1 MKISNNDISDLINY
15 LYPINRSI
23 TGKGNI
29 LSLKAIKKLVPIKIR
44 KFKSGEKVYDWVI
57 PDEWNISE
65 AWIKDLNGNK
75 IIDFKENNLHVVSY
89 SKPIHKFLKF
99 NELKKNL
106 YFDPKDH
113 KSIPYR
119 TSYYRKDWGFCVN
132 RKQYDQIKNK
142 KNLEVFIN
150 SSFKPNGYMHYG
162 ELVVPGRSRKEIL
175 ISTYI
180 CHPSMANDNLSGM
193 IMTTLLADFILKLKK
208 RKNTYRILFIPETIG
223 AIAYCKKNE
232 KIMKKIDIGLVISTV
247 GGPGRFTLKKSW
259 NEKHYINNTAEKI
272 LRNKTRKFKSE
283 RFNIHGSDERQFSS
297 QAFRINTITISK
309 SKYYDYKEYHTSL
322 DNLDFMNIKYIF
334 ESLRIYKKIIEELEK
349 IEIYVSNKKYCEP
362 MLSKYNLYPKVG
374 GLIRPK
380 IGKVSSLEIIL
391 WLIFLCDGN
400 TTVEQIS
407 KRIGVDKKD
416 INKLIKILINNKI
429 LEQT

>member
-29 LSLKAIKKLVPIKIR
+29 LSLKAIKKLIPIKIR

-247 GGPGRFTLKKSW
+247 GGVKFTGQILPDNKKLIY
-259 NEKHYINNTAEKI
+259 KLDIKRVIMRKLI
-272 LRNKTRKFKSE
+272 LGIANGKV
-283 RFNIHGSDERQFSS
+283 ICD
-297 QAFRINTITISK
+297 
-309 SKYYDYKEYHTSL
+309 
-322 DNLDFMNIKYIF
+322 DNLVYEAEDI
-334 ESLRIYKKIIEELEK
+334 R
-349 IEIYVSNKKYCEP
+349 
-362 MLSKYNLYPKVG
+362 VG
-374 GLIRPK
+374 LFK
-380 IGKVSSLEIIL
+380 E
-391 WLIFLCDGN
+391 
-400 TTVEQIS
+400 
-407 KRIGVDKKD
+407 
-416 INKLIKILINNKI
+416 
-429 LEQT
+429 

>member
-1 MKISNNDISDLINY
+1 MKISNNDINDLINY

-29 LSLKAIKKLVPIKIR
+29 LSLKAIKKLIPIKIR

-65 AWIKDLNGNK
+65 AWIKDLKGNK

-106 YFDPKDH
+106 YFDPKND

-162 ELVVPGRSRKEIL
+162 ELVIPGRSRKEIL

-193 IMTTLLADFILKLKK
+193 IMTTLLADFMLKLKK

-232 KIMKKIDIGLVISTV
+232 KLMKKIDIGLVISTV

-272 LRNKTRKFKSE
+272 LRNKTSNFKSE

-297 QAFRINTITISK
+297 QAFGINTITISK

-334 ESLRIYKKIIEELEK
+334 ESLRIHKKIIEELENIK
-349 IEIYVSNKKYCEP
+349 IYVSNKQYCEP

-374 GLIRPK
+374 GLIRPR

-407 KRIGVDKKD
+407 KQIGVDKKD
-416 INKLIKILINNKI
+416 INKLIKVLMNNKI
-429 LEQT
+429 LKQT

>member
-29 LSLKAIKKLVPIKIR
+29 LSLKAIKKLIPIKIR

-272 LRNKTRKFKSE
+272 LRNKTSKFKSE

-416 INKLIKILINNKI
+416 INKLIKVLINNKI